1 MAEPSNPLTL
11 GEFGTLRDALLQSK
25 KTMQPLGK
33 LGVDFRLGAGD
44 VLMSMTPFGNLSSI
58 ASAVSQQQA
67 NQLAKKLDGQPT
79 DSFLGTVFGT
89 DLSDFTN
96 LKADVEREYGK
107 NFTRQNVTEYLQ
119 NKSPDTEAP
128 DITTFARSLP
138 DIPEGFAFRDLNMS
152 NPDDAK
158 QMVQGKI
165 YAVTNPFKTQSFA
178 NTFREYQTTIDP
190 DTGEKLFSTDYI
202 PQEVIDANLK
212 SPDEF
217 ADDKITQSN
226 IGQRDA
232 EGNFIPSKT
241 YDKNFARAV
250 TLEQQADTTDAK
262 GTFICTALYDQGLL
276 PRKIYLCDVIYGKNI
291 NFYTYKGYTT
301 WGKWVAK
308 KLANKK
314 MVYKIF
320 YRFFVQWANQ
330 MAFEVSGGK
339 YGKNNR
345 MVKLIKRVGEAISY
359 SVGWISERRTKWQ
372 NTK

>member
-1 MAEPSNPLTL
+1 MAEESPFSLD
-11 GEFGTLRDALLQSK
+11 EFGSLRDALLQSK
-25 KTMQPLGK
+25 KTVQPLGK

-128 DITTFARSLP
+128 DITTIARSLP

-158 QMVQGKI
+158 QMLQGNR

-178 NTFREYQTTIDP
+178 DTFKDYQNTP
-190 DTGEKLFSTDYI
+190 GFSVKDI

-212 SPDEF
+212 TPDEF
-217 ADDKITQSN
+217 ADDKISQTN
-226 IGQRDA
+226 IKRMKGFD
-232 EGNFIPSKT
+232 EN
-241 YDKNFARAV
+241 YARAV
-250 TLEQQADTTDAK
+250 TLEQQKQQEQPDAK

>member
-11 GEFGTLRDALLQSK
+11 GEFGSLRDALLQSK
-25 KTMQPLGK
+25 KTVQPLGK

-158 QMVQGKI
+158 QMLQGNR

-178 NTFREYQTTIDP
+178 DTFKDYQNTP
-190 DTGEKLFSTDYI
+190 GFSVKDI

-212 SPDEF
+212 TPDEF
-217 ADDKITQSN
+217 ADDKISQTN
-226 IGQRDA
+226 IKRMKGFD
-232 EGNFIPSKT
+232 EN
-241 YDKNFARAV
+241 YARAV
-250 TLEQQADTTDAK
+250 TLEQQKQQEQPDAK

>member
-11 GEFGTLRDALLQSK
+11 GEFGSLRDALLQSK
-25 KTMQPLGK
+25 KTVQPLGK

-89 DLSDFTN
+89 DLSDFSN

-119 NKSPDTEAP
+119 NKSPRTDAP
-128 DITTFARSLP
+128 DISTFAKSLP

-158 QMVQGKI
+158 QIVQGNR
-165 YAVTNPFKTQSFA
+165 YEVTQPFRSGRFAEQMKSRAGSADGSPSFYDLEEQGRFKEA
-178 NTFREYQTTIDP
+178 QQMY
-190 DTGEKLFSTDYI
+190 
-202 PQEVIDANLK
+202 DANLK
-212 SPDEF
+212 TPDEF
-217 ADDKITQSN
+217 ADDKISQTN
-226 IGQRDA
+226 IKRMKGFD
-232 EGNFIPSKT
+232 EN
-241 YDKNFARAV
+241 YARAV
-250 TLEQQADTTDAK
+250 RREQQGDTADAK